1 MADSFV
7 VPQAV
12 RDAAKRGLA
21 LRKQWGRGG
30 LDTRQAAEAGV
41 GSGVARARD
50 LIGGRVSL
58 DTVKRMRNFF
68 NRHGTASEEKNDK
81 GEPTARA
88 IAVLLWGG
96 KPGAAWANRVLAE
109 EARDKE
115 ARDGAKNKSKEESAK
130 KSLYDEALQLVMPE
144 MLLLIKKALATDL
157 SGADSVETLG
167 IQEDG
172 VQENEG
178 GEL

>member
-109 EARDKE
+109 EARNKE
-115 ARDGAKNKSKEESAK
+115 ASDAGKDKSKESAK

-144 MLLLIKKALATDL
+144 LLLLIKKALATNL
-157 SGADSVETLG
+157 CGAESVDSMG
-167 IQEDG
+167 IQEG
-172 VQENEG
+172 GIKENAG
-178 GEL
+178 GGL